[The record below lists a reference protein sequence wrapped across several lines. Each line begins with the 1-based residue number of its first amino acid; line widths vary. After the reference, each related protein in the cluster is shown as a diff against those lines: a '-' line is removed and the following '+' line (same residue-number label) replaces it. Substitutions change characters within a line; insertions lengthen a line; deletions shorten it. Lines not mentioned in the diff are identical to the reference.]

1 MHNTNYQFS
10 KKLISTML
18 AVSATLMWLLPVSAG
33 PVLKG
38 NVQEQG
44 KGQGQGTPGLSR
56 NDIAPTD
63 DAFSQGSDKQEFTP
77 PNFAVDDQLP
87 PPPPKKSFPLNAQDE
102 GNSDTFD
109 PRMMSAVPDQMQQ
122 QQPPRELSTTTPNR
136 FNQQDPDSS
145 PEMQL
150 AWDEWH
156 KRVAGAIYQR
166 YSTLSNAAFHST
178 GRPLM
183 AVVDYVVTRDG
194 RICNAHLIQAS
205 GNPVYNTLILGVVNS
220 ISGDMSILSFPPG
233 SRRMMVEK
241 SGTFSQNYGH
251 EGFRYT
257 TNDRETIRQ
266 R

>member
-1 MHNTNYQFS
+1 MFIKQIPFYRKVLSSVLAATAAFS
-10 KKLISTML
+10 WL
-18 AVSATLMWLLPVSAG
+18 APVWAG

-38 NVQEQG
+38 NVQELNNVP
-44 KGQGQGTPGLSR
+44 GQSAPGLKR
-56 NDIAPTD
+56 TDIAPSD
-63 DAFSQGSDKQEFTP
+63 DAFSQGSDKQQINP
-77 PNFAVDDQLP
+77 PSFAVEDAL
-87 PPPPKKSFPLNAQDE
+87 PPPPKKSFPLSAQDE
-102 GNSDTFD
+102 GNADSFD

-122 QQPPRELSTTTPNR
+122 QAPPRELNTTTPNQ
-136 FNQQDPDSS
+136 FAPQDPDSS

-156 KRVAGAIYQR
+156 RRVAGAIYQR
-166 YSTLSNAAFHST
+166 YATLSNAAFHST

-194 RICNAHLIQAS
+194 RICNAHLIQPS
-205 GNPVYNTLILGVVNS
+205 GNAVYNALILGVVNS
-220 ISGDMSILSFPPG
+220 IAGDMSILAFPLG